1 MFFGYFKIA
10 KFNKKACF
18 LLGFFILC
26 SILNSQNQKISDSLE
41 NIYKRG
47 NYESRDKLKIIK
59 QLAVNETDTE
69 KKLAYSLLLIQTA
82 KELDSVDYLFQGFL
96 EKGNALRLKSDHS
109 HALESYFQGAKI
121 ATEEKQ
127 KSRLGSIYIA
137 IADVYSIMG
146 NHKNSVTYYKGA
158 ITILKKEKDFINV
171 GSAQLNLGD
180 EYINSGELQLA
191 LTQTKEAENIF
202 NKIKYSIGQA
212 YCLGNLGMIYAK
224 LGNDSQAVKNI
235 NKAISILQK
244 LGEYYPISV
253 YLTYMSDIYL
263 EKGDKVA
270 ALNYATRS
278 LEIAKKY
285 GLKKEIS
292 DSNLKLSELYTGIG
306 DYNKS
311 LGFYKNYIIF
321 RDSVNNIK
329 AVQQMADMRADFEV
343 SQKQI
348 EVDLLNQQ
356 KKNQKIIAI
365 ASVVLMVLILLLAI
379 GLFRRYQFIKKTK
392 TIIEQEKSR
401 SDSLLLNI
409 LPEETAQELKQN
421 GKVLAKKFDSVT
433 VLFTDFVGFTQF
445 AENLSPEELVEN
457 VDFYFSKFDA
467 IIEKYGLEKIKTI
480 GDSYMCAGGLPF
492 ETKDHALK
500 TVQAAF
506 EIAETLI
513 EAKKNNANQIPFD
526 IRIGI
531 NTGPVVAGVVGTKKF
546 AYDIWGDTVNIAS
559 RLESNSE
566 LGKINISENTYQYIK
581 DCYQCEYR
589 GEIEV
594 KNRGMLKM
602 YFVNELNKTK
612 ILNYY

>member
-1 MFFGYFKIA
+1 MLFGYSKIA
-10 KFNKKACF
+10 ILNKKACYI
-18 LLGFFILC
+18 LGFFVFC
-26 SILNSQNQKISDSLE
+26 NFLNSQNQKSSDSLE
-41 NIYKRG
+41 IIFSQG
-47 NYESRDKLKIIK
+47 NYKEHEKLKIIK
-59 QLAVNETDTE
+59 QLAVNETDTK
-69 KKLAYSLLLIQTA
+69 KKLKYSTLLIKTA
-82 KELDSVDYLFQGFL
+82 KELDSVDYLFQGYL

-121 ATEEKQ
+121 ATK
-127 KSRLGSIYIA
+127 KKLKNRLGTIYIS
-137 IADVYSIMG
+137 IADVYSIIG
-146 NHKNSVTYYKGA
+146 KHKNSVTYYKAA
-158 ITILKKEKDFINV
+158 ITILKKEKDSINI
-171 GSAQLNLGD
+171 GSALLNLGD
-180 EYINSGELQLA
+180 EYINSGELKAA

-202 NKIKYSIGQA
+202 NTIKYSIGQA

-224 LGNDSQAVKNI
+224 LGNDSQAIKNI
-235 NKAISILQK
+235 NKAIIILK
-244 LGEYYPISV
+244 KSGEYYPVSV

-263 EKGDKVA
+263 EKGDKIA
-270 ALNYATRS
+270 ALNYATKS

-292 DSNLKLSELYTGIG
+292 DSNFKLSELYSGIG

-329 AVQQMADMRADFEV
+329 TVQQIADMRADYEV

-365 ASVVLMVLILLLAI
+365 ASVILMVLILLIAV
-379 GLFRRYQFIKKTK
+379 GLYRRYQFIKKTK
-392 TIIEQEKSR
+392 TIIELEKSR

-421 GKVLAKKFDSVT
+421 GKVLAKKFESVT
-433 VLFTDFVGFTQF
+433 VLFTDFVGFTQY
-445 AENLSPEELVEN
+445 AENLTPEELVKN
-457 VDFYFSKFDA
+457 VDYYFSKFDL
-467 IIEKYGLEKIKTI
+467 IIEKFGLEKIKTI

-492 ETKDHALK
+492 ETNDHALK

-506 EIAETLI
+506 EIASI
-513 EAKKNNANQIPFD
+513 IKDAKTNNASQIPFD

-559 RLESNSE
+559 RMESNSE
-566 LGKINISENTYQYIK
+566 VGKINVSENTFHYIK
-581 DCYQCEYR
+581 QVFQCEFR
-589 GEIEV
+589 GEIQV
-594 KNRGMLKM
+594 KNRGVLKM
-602 YFVNELNKTK
+602 YFVTEK
-612 ILNYY
+612 